1 MTDLPSSGGASG
13 SGAGSLGARESDPG
27 DPDEQLSATKRPPR
41 L

>member
-13 SGAGSLGARESDPG
+13 SGAGSLGTGEPDPG